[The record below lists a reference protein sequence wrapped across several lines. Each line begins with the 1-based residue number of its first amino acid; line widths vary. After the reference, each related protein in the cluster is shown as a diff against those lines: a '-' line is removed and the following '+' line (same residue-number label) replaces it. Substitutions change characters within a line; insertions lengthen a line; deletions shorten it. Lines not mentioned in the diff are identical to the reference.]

1 MTINLQTGGA
11 IAPQILPGA
20 RVADT
25 QVVQKQI
32 ESSPEFILPAPG
44 TRSNDAAA
52 SPEQRRLER
61 ITQAAQRIAGSD
73 PFPISDQRFTI
84 YKDASGQYVTRYTS
98 LRDGRVTYIPEQR
111 LLKAFE
117 QSQSV
122 LREAVVELNA

>member
-61 ITQAAQRIAGSD
+61 ITQAAQSIAGSALSRLV
-73 PFPISDQRFTI
+73 IS
-84 YKDASGQYVTRYTS
+84 ASPSTRMH
-98 LRDGRVTYIPEQR
+98 RG
-111 LLKAFE
+111 
-117 QSQSV
+117 
-122 LREAVVELNA
+122 NM